1 MADPIR
7 SRFMDSTAAR
17 EDGDVGDSAISTLVA
32 EVALKRALPNHFA
45 ADRSPRVGSLTA
57 VRVPSAQWLT
67 PCKQALRSIDGVSVE
82 TVQTEKRGVKFD
94 GLEIADATA
103 RGAHVIALVTGAVP
117 STLVTLADE
126 VVEIRRID
134 LELVRTVI
142 RAVTGQVAKHLDA
155 ADIVGL
161 DLVNLVAAVRSG
173 STAAA
178 CVRKLQMLR
187 RNLVTS
193 VDRPEVPVLADLVG
207 YGAAVEWA
215 HAIVADVDR
224 YRAGA
229 TVTFETAVFHGPPG
243 TGKTALVNSIAKTA
257 RIPLFTTSIASWISR
272 GEGNLGDAL
281 CAIDKYVETVAAAA
295 PAVAFIDEIDA
306 LPDRARLSAR
316 NRDWWLPLI
325 NRALLAVESLR
336 RYDPPI
342 VLVAATNR
350 VTDLD
355 PALVRAGRFDRLI
368 EIPPPGIADLAA
380 ILDRLLGGEVPEAV
394 LLQIASAR
402 RGATGA
408 DAQLWVT
415 AAKRR
420 ASLEMRPVTAA
431 DLRREAIPPDDR
443 PAALRLMTAIHE
455 VGHAVVALAL
465 DRPVIRLSILP
476 TAESGGSTE
485 VWQEPIPTKSTVVAQ
500 LVIGMAGRAADELF
514 GDGAN
519 AGAMHD
525 LANATRCAAWARA
538 RWGLYD
544 SLSHKDEGAVDRALS
559 LDPDFARV
567 VEEDL
572 QRALALARAILS
584 DQRNCVPALAEA
596 LLERGVLDADEIA
609 EIAGF
614 TTRPIEPPD
623 LPIAVKPHI

>member
-7 SRFMDSTAAR
+7 SRFMDSTAVR
-17 EDGDVGDSAISTLVA
+17 EDDDVGDSAISTLVA

-45 ADRSPRVGSLTA
+45 ADRSPQVGSLTA
-57 VRVPSAQWLT
+57 VRLPSAQWLT
-67 PCKQALRSIDGVSVE
+67 PCKLALRSIDGVSVE
-82 TVQTEKRGVKFD
+82 TVQTEKRGAKFD
-94 GLEIADATA
+94 LLEIADATA
-103 RGAHVIALVTGAVP
+103 RGAHVIALVTGAVSP
-117 STLVTLADE
+117 TLVTLADD

-134 LELVRTVI
+134 LDVVRTVI

-187 RNLVTS
+187 RTLVTS
-193 VDRPEVPVLADLVG
+193 VDRPEVPVLTELVG
-207 YGAAVEWA
+207 YGAATEWA
-215 HAIVADVDR
+215 RAIVADIDR

-229 TVTFETAVFHGPPG
+229 TVNFETAVFHGPPG
-243 TGKTALVNSIAKTA
+243 TGKTSLVSALAKTA
-257 RIPLFTTSIASWISR
+257 RIPLFTTSIAAWISR

-281 CAIDKYVETVAAAA
+281 SAIDKYVETVAAAA

-336 RYDPPI
+336 RCDPPI

-350 VTDLD
+350 ITDLD

-368 EIPPPGIADLAA
+368 EIPPPGVADLAA

-443 PAALRLMTAIHE
+443 PMAIRQMAAIHE
-455 VGHAVVALAL
+455 AGHGVVALAL
-465 DRPVIRLSILP
+465 GRSVIRLSILP
-476 TAESGGSTE
+476 AAEFGGFTE
-485 VWQEPIPTKSTVVAQ
+485 VWLEPIPTKSTVVKQ

-514 GDGAN
+514 GGGAN
-519 AGAMHD
+519 AGAMSD

-544 SLSHKDEGAVDRALS
+544 SLSHKDEGAVDRALA
-559 LDPDFARV
+559 LDTVFTRL

-572 QRALALARAILS
+572 KRALALARAILS
-584 DQRNCVPALAEA
+584 DQKSAVLAVAEA
-596 LLERGVLDADEIA
+596 ILERGVLDADEIA

-623 LPIAVKPHI
+623 LLIAVKPHI